1 MNRRELLKQL
11 GLGLSAG
18 VLIPPFLE
26 SCSKDASGPEVQ
38 YDGNV
43 IVIGAGAAGLYA
55 ADILRIKGINVTVLE
70 AASQPGG
77 RVRSLRNQTNVQY
90 QTFSNASQA
99 DFPVE
104 LGAEVIYGS
113 NSSWGKIISD
123 LGITTKEINP
133 MASRYILDNAAKP
146 AADWASDSDFTSVQT
161 FVSGLPN
168 YVGSSSMQSAAGL
181 SNRAQTLLNSQT
193 GNYFGSSSDK
203 VSAGGVAESLKLIT
217 HDSKQL
223 TTFANPWEDILIS
236 RFNGVLPQVK
246 FNTVVSQIDWGTNV
260 ITITTKDGAKYT
272 CTKLVVTVPLAILKS
287 GGISFRPALPS
298 TNTSAAAKFGMDASV
313 RMILDFKNNFWGLDS
328 SFILGGATVPHY
340 FNSGVNRSKLYR
352 TLSLTIYGQK
362 AEQLSALSDLEK
374 VKLVLSELDLIYA
387 GQGTKYIRRDLNK
400 PEPNIAKG
408 EDPYSNILFL
418 IQDWAKDEFTK
429 GGFSYPLV
437 GATLQDRKN
446 LAAVASN
453 RLYFAGEAT
462 DFSGD
467 AGTVSGAL
475 NSSVRVVDEIIKS
488 ILNK

>member
-1 MNRRELLKQL
+1 MKRRELLKQL

-26 SCSKDASGPEVQ
+26 SCSKDNLGPEVP

-55 ADILRIKGINVTVLE
+55 ADILRVKGIKVTVLE
-70 AASQPGG
+70 ASSQPGG

-123 LGITTKEINP
+123 LSITTKEISP
-133 MASRYILDNAAKP
+133 TAPRYILDNAAKP
-146 AADWASDSDFTSVQT
+146 AADWASDSDFTGVQT

-181 SNRAQTLLNSQT
+181 SNRAQALLNSQT

-223 TTFANPWEDILIS
+223 TTFANPWQDILIS

-246 FNTVVSQIDWGTNV
+246 FNTVVSQIDWGNNE
-260 ITITTKDGAKYT
+260 ITVTTKDGTKYT
-272 CTKLVVTVPLAILKS
+272 CTKLVVTVPISILKTT
-287 GGISFRPALPS
+287 GISFSPALPS
-298 TNTSAAAKFGMDASV
+298 VNTNAFIKFGMDPCI
-313 RMILDFKNNFWGLDS
+313 RMILDFKSNFWGLNS
-328 SFILGGATVPHY
+328 SFIWGGTTVPQY
-340 FNSGVNRSKLYR
+340 FNSGVNRSQLYR

-362 AEQLSALSDLEK
+362 AQQLSSLSDLEK

-400 PEPNIAKG
+400 PEPDITKG
-408 EDPYSNILFL
+408 EDPYSNTLFL
-418 IQDWAKDEFTK
+418 IQDWAKDDFTK

-437 GATLQDRKN
+437 GTTLQDRKN

-453 RLYFAGEAT
+453 RIYFAGEAT

-475 NSSVRVVDEIIKS
+475 NSAVRVVEEIVKAIQGK
-488 ILNK
+488 